1 MLWNFEGSNT
11 AQSLIKSHY
20 AVKRKVESLC
30 MERKGKIID
39 FNKYFSKSVPMSA
52 LERALEFY
60 DKLDRSDERSEAVGK
75 AYMHEHFK
83 EILREVV
90 SQPWC
95 KEIIE
100 SARKDKIQRLK
111 KALRKFNRHNYFR
124 HNVVRLGR
132 EEN

>member
-1 MLWNFEGSNT
+1 
-11 AQSLIKSHY
+11 
-20 AVKRKVESLC
+20 
-30 MERKGKIID
+30 MENKGKTID
-39 FNKYFSKSVPMSA
+39 FNKYFSKSAPMSA

-60 DKLDRSDERSEAVGK
+60 DNLDRSGERSEAVGK
-75 AYMHEHFK
+75 AYMHEHFN

-95 KEIIE
+95 RELIE

-111 KALRKFNRHNYFR
+111 KALRKFNRHNYFSP
-124 HNVVRLGR
+124 NVVRLGK